1 MTKTTFH
8 WKNYTKPT
16 PKNLLYWAGI
26 MRDTVTFIAGTTIL
40 MEMHPW
46 IPVAIMGLG
55 FILDKAKNFFSY
67 VLQEEGT
74 DITIIQETTDEKSDP
89 QQAGA

>member
-1 MTKTTFH
+1 
-8 WKNYTKPT
+8 
-16 PKNLLYWAGI
+16 

-46 IPVAIMGLG
+46 IPVAIMALG

-67 VLQEEGT
+67 VLQEEAT
-74 DITIIQETTDEKSDP
+74 DITITQETTDEKHDT